1 VTFAT
6 RFTVSIT
13 LRMLLVKSSLRS
25 VSGRTVTARGVGVA
39 PDRSKPV
46 AKGVAIPVCDG
57 IVKPGVPGSAWGVSG
72 M

>member
-1 VTFAT
+1 
-6 RFTVSIT
+6 
-13 LRMLLVKSSLRS
+13 MLLVKSSSRS

-39 PDRSKPV
+39 PDRSIPV